1 MISQIKK
8 NIKKIISIKNK
19 NKDEEPKTQFQNIFI
34 EKLLFIITIL
44 LAIFMIVESLQMY
57 LQLNGPIKKEVN
69 NPQPIYRPVYIVD
82 SQPIDIDAY
91 LREYFVNK
99 VPKKTIY
106 VNVSAYN
113 SIKDQTDGSPHTTA
127 VGTLVRDGIVAA
139 NFLPIGTVVRIPDKF
154 GDKLFVVEDRMNER
168 FSFQVDV
175 WMADHGEAKKFGI
188 QFLKLEIF

>member
-1 MISQIKK
+1 MRR
-8 NIKKIISIKNK
+8 NNK
-19 NKDEEPKTQFQNIFI
+19 NKEEEPKTQFQNIFI
-34 EKLLFIITIL
+34 EKLLFLITIL
-44 LAIFMIVESLQMY
+44 LAIFMILESLQMY
-57 LQLNGPIKKEVN
+57 LQLNSPIKKEVK

-91 LREYFVNK
+91 LREYFINK
-99 VPKKTIY
+99 VPQKTIY

-113 SIKDQTDGSPHTTA
+113 SIKHQTDDSPYVTA
-127 VGTLVRDGIVAA
+127 VGTPVRDGIVAA

-175 WMADHGEAKKFGI
+175 WMADHNEAKKFGM